1 MCAGDG
7 QLLFGGRAHA
17 QTIVGKVARIEFL
30 GERGV
35 SINQQFDFD
44 LKFRKVIDLTIE
56 GQLSGAV
63 ARSEDNF
70 KVVDVNNAIVGA
82 GD

>member
-7 QLLFGGRAHA
+7 QLLFSWRAHA
-17 QTIVGKVARIEFL
+17 QTIVGKVARIDFL
-30 GERGV
+30 GESGV
-35 SINQQFDFD
+35 SVNQQFEFD
-44 LKFRKVIDLTIE
+44 LKLGQVIDLAVE

-63 ARSEDNF
+63 ARGEYYF
-70 KVVDVNNAIVGA
+70 EVVDVDNSIVGA